1 MTEVVESEL
10 PGIGKKFKLEL
21 VTGGSLTV
29 IVHIDGKKNIYF
41 RESEDR
47 DAAKISLTDEEAKT
61 IGSILSETHFRIT
74 PFEQLQEAIIKKAT
88 IQSFKIPQY
97 SPLIGRMISDLD
109 IRKRTEVSI
118 LGVTKGSETIPNP
131 DPSMILSS
139 NDILIVFGAA
149 ENMKKLQALIE
160 KG

>member
-21 VTGGSLTV
+21 MTGGLLTV
-29 IVHIDGKKNIYF
+29 IVHADGKKNIYF

-88 IQSFKIPQY
+88 VQSFKIPST
-97 SPLIGRMISDLD
+97 SPLVGRMISDLD

-118 LGVTKGSETIPNP
+118 LAITSGDETTPNP
-131 DPSMILSS
+131 DPSTVIGA
-139 NDILIVFGAA
+139 NDVLIAFGAP
-149 ENMKKLQALIE
+149 ENMKKLQVLIE